1 MSVELAPWPEV
12 GGAGGGRLSADA
24 GDSDTGSAFGFGFG
38 GRNQIQWTDLDTEKG
53 YRTCIR
59 IQKTDSDTENG
70 IEHRTDFDSD
80 RIRIYYEKTI
90 RMKE

>member
-1 MSVELAPWPEV
+1 MSVELAPWPD
-12 GGAGGGRLSADA
+12 GGGRLSADA
-24 GDSDTGSAFGFGFG
+24 GDSDTGNAFGFGFG
-38 GRNQIQWTDLDTEKG
+38 WRIRIQWTDLDTEKG

-80 RIRIYYEKTI
+80 RTRIHYKKNI

>member
-12 GGAGGGRLSADA
+12 GVAGGPVECGCGR
-24 GDSDTGSAFGFGFG
+24 FGYRECF
-38 GRNQIQWTDLDTEKG
+38 RIRIQRTDLDTEKG

-80 RIRIYYEKTI
+80 RIRIHYKKII
-90 RMKE
+90 RMQRINSDT